1 MRIMDVDA
9 RKMTSA
15 HDDGAPHPGRESVL
29 VSLKGSFHGRTDRP
43 AQASDSCQPAYRK
56 YLASF
61 RGDRQVLHTV
71 EPNNVNQLREVF
83 EEVRVTLVCAW
94 GRVVRPLTMPA
105 CQIDSKGLHVEAMLM
120 EPVMGEGNPGVA
132 ITRDFYDTAREL
144 TDEYVA

>member
-83 EEVRVTLVCAW
+83 EEVRDACVCVGPCGASAYCAGLSDRLQGSACGGHADGASH
-94 GRVVRPLTMPA
+94 GR
-105 CQIDSKGLHVEAMLM
+105 G
-120 EPVMGEGNPGVA
+120 
-132 ITRDFYDTAREL
+132 
-144 TDEYVA
+144 